1 MKREVT
7 GFLGKRGKGILI
19 LAVAGL
25 IVFGMALGQA
35 AAAGFPK
42 MDIKLGHSGVLDMSY
57 HKGSLKFAELMKE
70 RTGGAVTVQVFPANQ
85 LGSEKD
91 MVEQVKNGVIH
102 ISLTGP
108 SMLAQFKGWGPIG
121 VLGMPY
127 VLKGKYRGR
136 DTSQTDQTGPGALDA
151 GSQRQGRQGER
162 HPDPGHGLVVW

>member
-1 MKREVT
+1 MKRESE
-7 GFLGKRGKGILI
+7 GILGRSGKGILV
-19 LAVAGL
+19 LWVTGL
-25 IVFGMALGQA
+25 IVFGATLEARRAEPVKGSLSQDGHQA
-35 AAAGFPK
+35 GP
-42 MDIKLGHSGVLDMSY
+42 LRRHDMSY

-70 RTGGAVTVQVFPANQ
+70 RTGGAVTVNVFPANQ

-127 VLKGKYRGR
+127 VLKGNTEAEIR
-136 DTSQTDQTGPGALDA
+136 QTDQAGPGSPHA
-151 GSQRQGRQGER
+151 GSQR
-162 HPDPGHGLVVW
+162 